1 MPSNAPKIGDLVRLD
16 NLAEDEYPHGLKIEF
31 QNAVGVVTE
40 CVGIRCKVDWT
51 NGATTRPM
59 RTVLEIINAAR

>member
-16 NLAEDEYPHGLKIEF
+16 NLAEDYPPSLKIEF

>member
-1 MPSNAPKIGDLVRLD
+1 MAGIKPRVGDLVRLD
-16 NLAEDEYPHGLKIEF
+16 NLSDDEYPYLLKLEF
-31 QNAVGVVTE
+31 QNAVGIVTE

-59 RTVLEIINAAR
+59 RSVLEVINASR